1 MKRRQQ
7 RRASLTFI
15 LFELH
20 LTNMSKGLWVMKG
33 PRETTINCLV
43 RNKTAAVH
51 SALTDGGEV
60 PEQVTWSQVTTP
72 CLLRG
77 NSPLQTFLAVHL
89 LRWENARE
97 QISPSF
103 AYRSDKTQLNF
114 FCNTT
119 NLVVRT
125 RKVHQDQ
132 NPEFVFDNKIKLNE
146 DKRLGGSSIC
156 KQNKPEHTPWRNTS
170 SFNPDRKLHRSK
182 TVDLWDVF
190 ILNTTQNLWCKVH
203 NEFKDK
209 NLSSKL

>member
-1 MKRRQQ
+1 MKRREQ

-51 SALTDGGEV
+51 SELTDGGEV

-77 NSPLQTFLAVHL
+77 NSPLQTFLAAHL

-97 QISPSF
+97 QILPSF
-103 AYRSDKTQLNF
+103 AYRSDKKKKLNF

-119 NLVVRT
+119 NLVVRIRT

-132 NPEFVFDNKIKLNE
+132 NPEFVFDNKPKSEWRQTARRLIQLQTEQTQTHALEE
-146 DKRLGGSSIC
+146 DVKFPSWQEAAS
-156 KQNKPEHTPWRNTS
+156 
-170 SFNPDRKLHRSK
+170 
-182 TVDLWDVF
+182 
-190 ILNTTQNLWCKVH
+190 
-203 NEFKDK
+203 FKDSR
-209 NLSSKL
+209 LVGRFHLEYDSEFMT